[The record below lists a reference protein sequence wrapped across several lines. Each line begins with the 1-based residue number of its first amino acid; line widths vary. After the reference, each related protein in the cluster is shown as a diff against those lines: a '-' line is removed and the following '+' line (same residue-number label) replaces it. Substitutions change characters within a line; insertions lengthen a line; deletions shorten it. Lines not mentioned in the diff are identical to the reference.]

1 MKKLLTLIVLLAGL
15 ATSASA
21 LEYEPESGL
30 TFQGL
35 FGLNMSNFRGDLF
48 TNAGGNIDS
57 KVNPSFNV
65 GVRGEY
71 MLPNCKGVFV
81 NLGANF
87 SMKGAKG
94 DVIDASGR
102 PAVQKARAGY
112 IEIPFHVGYR
122 YNFSDLLG
130 VYADFG
136 PYFAL
141 GICGKSICDYDDDSI
156 DNVSTR
162 FFRKDQTFGNIQRFD
177 SGLGCRVG
185 AEYDNHHSLTF
196 GFDWGLTDM
205 YTNEY
210 RKEFY
215 QSYNQYLDKM
225 KNFNASITYGYRF

>member
-35 FGLNMSNFRGDLF
+35 FGLNMSNFRGSF
-48 TNAGGNIDS
+48 IDTS
-57 KVNPSFNV
+57 VKPSFNA

-81 NLGANF
+81 NFGLNYT
-87 SMKGAKG
+87 MKGAKS
-94 DVIDASGR
+94 DAPGGTL
-102 PAVQKARAGY
+102 KARAGY
-112 IEIPFHVGYR
+112 VEIPLHVGYR

-141 GICGKSICDYDDDSI
+141 GVNGKSIKDYETDSMDD
-156 DNVSTR
+156 VTMR
-162 FFRKDQTFGNIQRFD
+162 FFRKLNGEFGDIQRFD

-205 YTNEY
+205 FTDKF
-210 RKEFY
+210 RK
-215 QSYNQYLDKM
+215 SYSLDPTHTVSLDKM